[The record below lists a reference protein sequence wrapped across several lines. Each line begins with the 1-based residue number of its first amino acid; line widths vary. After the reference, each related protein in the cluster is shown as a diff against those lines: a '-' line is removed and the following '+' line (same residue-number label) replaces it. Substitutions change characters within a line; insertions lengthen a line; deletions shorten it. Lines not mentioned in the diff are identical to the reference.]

1 LIPQTP
7 LFFPVSVMSGKFLVS
22 SALVI
27 SVAAVLG
34 MSNTV
39 QAAEVAV
46 PFDGVVRPACEFS
59 KPTAGTLTVNNE
71 AAPTQLSSKNA
82 SGAAG
87 QVLITC
93 NTATAVSARGYQPNN
108 EGAKRLI
115 ENSEISY
122 SLTAPGQEEGRDVK
136 VEAGQ
141 TEIGVNLEINSKENI
156 PVGKY
161 SYDVIITATP

>member
-1 LIPQTP
+1 MSSK
-7 LFFPVSVMSGKFLVS
+7 FFVS
-22 SALVI
+22 SALLI
-27 SVAAVLG
+27 SITTVLG
-34 MSNTV
+34 MSAAV

-46 PFDGVVRPACEFS
+46 PFGGVVRPACEFS

-71 AAPTQLSSKNA
+71 AAPTQLSSKNT

-93 NTATAVSARGYQPNN
+93 NTATEVSARDYRPNN
-108 EGAKRLI
+108 EGAKRLM
-115 ENSEISY
+115 ENSEINY
-122 SLTAPGQEEGRDVK
+122 SLNAPNQEEGRSVK
-136 VEAGQ
+136 VEPGQ
-141 TEIGVNLEINSKENI
+141 TEIGVNLEISSKETI